1 MNSVLRRFQLVPLL
15 LLLAAC
21 AGSPEPG
28 DTEPS
33 AQTRLVA
40 ENRSSFDMDIYSIKP
55 GQPAT
60 RLGLAPAGESTNFS
74 LPPTLLAGGAVT
86 RFEARPIRGGDS
98 VLSEPFSIRRG
109 DDVTWS
115 IPPQ

>member
-1 MNSVLRRFQLVPLL
+1 MNSLLHRLRLIPLL

-21 AGSPEPG
+21 ASSPEPG
-28 DTEPS
+28 DPEPS
-33 AQTRLVA
+33 AQARLVA
-40 ENRSSFDMDIYSIKP
+40 ENRSSFDMDIYSVKP

-60 RLGLAPAGESTNFS
+60 RLGLAPAGETTNFS
-74 LPPTLLAGGAVT
+74 LPPTLLVGGAIT
-86 RFEARPIRGGDS
+86 RFEARPIRSGES
-98 VLSEPFSIRRG
+98 VLSEPFSIRQG